1 MEMPDLSRGDSAA
14 TRKYVSPKREEQA
27 KATRQAIREAA
38 QQLFIRNSYGTTSI
52 REIAEE
58 AGVAVQTVRNYVAA
72 VYDKLGV
79 HSRAEAVVW
88 ARERGIVG

>member
-1 MEMPDLSRGDSAA
+1 M
-14 TRKYVSPKREEQA
+14 TKRERDVLARLARGANNE
-27 KATRQAIREAA
+27 IIAA
-38 QQLFIRNSYGTTSI
+38 EL
-52 REIAEE
+52 
-58 AGVAVQTVRNYVAA
+58 GVAVQTVRNYVAA